1 MQDLTRDGDK
11 LICCLYKMYLEARR
25 NGVDK
30 PDARQFE
37 DGFWNQSGFLIKMP
51 EEDAK
56 DTVFELERAG
66 LVEMYTD
73 GGFKLTDAAIVYME
87 QRFANGV
94 KDVLDYIA
102 TIKSALL

>member
-37 DGFWNQSGFLIKMP
+37 DGFWNQSGFLIKMS

-56 DTVFELERAG
+56 ET
-66 LVEMYTD
+66 YTD